1 LFGAVGGTPVG
12 LVNLLFPK
20 STVNPVK
27 WQDLSASLSGFVDD
41 YQKNV
46 GTAVTHIQK
55 DFDTFYGVTNQGAF
69 CVRITDSLPEKT
81 SFLYRELMK
90 WTLNQALQARSFF
103 SIKK

>member
-46 GTAVTHIQK
+46 GAAVTFIQK
-55 DFDTFYGVTNQGAF
+55 DFDTFYKVTHEGAF
-69 CVRITDSLPEKT
+69 CTRISDSMPEKT

-90 WTLNQALQARSFF
+90 WTFNQAVQARGFF